1 MARINVNATLVQ
13 SKLLLG
19 VVDRTQR
26 LRAEVTRVK
35 NIEDRTRSGADFSAL
50 ATALG
55 VSAAEAE
62 DIYSRLTALETT
74 LNTILFQ
81 NLADIDQG

>member
-1 MARINVNATLVQ
+1 MARINVNSALVQ

-50 ATALG
+50 GTALG
-55 VSAAEAE
+55 VTAAEAE
-62 DIYSRLTALETT
+62 DIYSRLVAIETALNA
-74 LNTILFQ
+74 LLFQ
-81 NLADIDQG
+81 NLADVDQG